1 MYHGEIMT
9 STIAKWLDDMG
20 WTSEVAQ
27 LAIAISLTVFAF
39 AAGEAMAR
47 WIGPLCRKWLR
58 AGLSKSGASMDR
70 RLPDFLRFTT
80 GLLILVFPL
89 ALAPFD
95 DAALMVLAIG
105 LSGAFAM
112 MVVTIL
118 RIVASPMWISIPI
131 GMAAFAMAMAGT
143 LGGIS
148 PLVTGLD
155 GTAITLGAQRISL
168 LSVVNAL
175 VVATLLFA
183 ATRLANR
190 IATHFVGR
198 LTALDLSQRA
208 LVQKLAA
215 VATVVIAI
223 LVGIDIL
230 GIDLTTLTVFSGA
243 LGLAIG
249 FGLQKTF
256 GNLIA
261 GMILL
266 MDKSVKP
273 GDVVAVGNTFGAINK
288 IGVRAVSVIT
298 RDGKEHLIPNE
309 QLMTQAVENW
319 SFSSRDVRIH
329 IPVVISYESDLKL
342 AQKLMI
348 EAAKASRRVLPK
360 PEPSVWL
367 LAFGERGLEHDIM
380 VWIVDPEQGV
390 GNVQSEILNRL
401 WDLFQQHGIGLP
413 YPQRDLHIHEKPAHL
428 PGGANLRSIKNAEDY
443 DDAVKGSAPFDKG

>member
-1 MYHGEIMT
+1 MHYGDTMIRMVRNRLLEWGWPVDAAPLV
-9 STIAKWLDDMG
+9 IAVFL
-20 WTSEVAQ
+20 VA
-27 LAIAISLTVFAF
+27 LAVIV
-39 AAGEAMAR
+39 GEAAAR
-47 WIGPLCRKWLR
+47 WAGPLCRKWVR
-58 AGLSKSGASMDR
+58 ADTGHDRTALDR
-70 RLPDFLRFTT
+70 RLPDLLRFGS

-89 ALAPFD
+89 ATLPFEGAP
-95 DAALMVLAIG
+95 LMILSAG
-105 LSGAFAM
+105 FSGAAAM
-112 MVVTIL
+112 TVVTIL
-118 RIVASPMWISIPI
+118 RIAAIPMWITIPL
-131 GMAAFAMAMAGT
+131 GATAFATAMSGA
-143 LGGIS
+143 LGGIA
-148 PLVTGLD
+148 PLLASLD
-155 GTAITLGAQRISL
+155 GTAVSLGAQRISL

-183 ATRLANR
+183 ATRLVNR
-190 IATHFVGR
+190 ITTHFVGR
-198 LTALDLSQRA
+198 VTALDLSQRA

-215 VATVVIAI
+215 VTTVVIAI

-273 GDVVAVGNTFGAINK
+273 GDVVAVGDTFGSINK

-342 AQKLMI
+342 AQQLMI
-348 EAAKASRRVLPK
+348 EAAKASHRVLPR

-401 WDLFQQHGIGLP
+401 WDLFRQHGIGLP
-413 YPQRDLHIHEKPAHL
+413 YPQRDLHLYAEPFHRQ
-428 PGGANLRSIKNAEDY
+428 GSANLRAPDRGDKED
-443 DDAVKGSAPFDKG
+443 

>member
-1 MYHGEIMT
+1 MT
-9 STIAKWLDDMG
+9 QYGQNASRAIRDWMADMG
-20 WTSEVAQ
+20 WTSEIAQ
-27 LAIAISLTVFAF
+27 LAIAGALVTLAVLL
-39 AAGEAMAR
+39 GEAAAR
-47 WIGPLCRKWLR
+47 WVAPQCRGWFR
-58 AGLSKSGASMDR
+58 PGVGQSGSALDR
-70 RLPDFLRFTT
+70 RLPDLMRYAT
-80 GLLILVFPL
+80 GLLLLAFPL
-89 ALAPFD
+89 TLVPFTELP
-95 DAALMVLAIG
+95 LMVVSAG
-105 LSGAFAM
+105 FSGAMAM
-112 MVVTIL
+112 MVLTVL
-118 RIVASPMWISIPI
+118 RIATMPMW
-131 GMAAFAMAMAGT
+131 MAILLSMAVFVMAMAGA
-143 LGGIS
+143 LGGIT
-148 PLVTGLD
+148 PLIASLDATAVTV
-155 GTAITLGAQRISL
+155 GAQRISL
-168 LSVVNAL
+168 LSVVNAIL
-175 VVATLLFA
+175 VATLLFA
-183 ATRLANR
+183 ATRVTNR
-190 IATHFVGR
+190 ITTHFVGR
-198 LTALDLSQRA
+198 LTALDLSQRT

-215 VATVVIAI
+215 IAAVVIAI

-273 GDVVAVGNTFGAINK
+273 GDVVAVGDTFGAINK

-309 QLMTQAVENW
+309 QLMTQPVENW

-348 EAAKASRRVLPK
+348 QAAKASRRVLPQ

-380 VWIVDPEQGV
+380 VWIIDPEQGV
-390 GNVQSEILNRL
+390 GNVQSDILNRL
-401 WDLFQQHGIGLP
+401 WDLFREHGIGLP
-413 YPQRDLHIHEKPAHL
+413 YPQRDVHIHGVPAHQ
-428 PGGANLRSIKNAEDY
+428 PGSANLRSH
-443 DDAVKGSAPFDKG
+443 GSGERDQSL

>member
-1 MYHGEIMT
+1 MRGRGDAKGKEAMT
-9 STIAKWLDDMG
+9 HEGARLAGAIDRALVAMG
-20 WTSEVAQ
+20 WTSDSTQ
-27 LAIAISLTVFAF
+27 IVFA
-39 AAGEAMAR
+39 AALVALAVVLGEAAAR
-47 WIGPLCRKWLR
+47 WAGPRCRAWLR
-58 AGLSKSGASMDR
+58 GGIAQSGSAIDR
-70 RLPDFLRFTT
+70 RLPELLRYST
-80 GLLILVFPL
+80 GMLVLLFPL
-89 ALAPFD
+89 ALAPFRD
-95 DAALMVLAIG
+95 SALMILSAG
-105 LSGAFAM
+105 FSGAMAM
-112 MVVTIL
+112 TIVTLL
-118 RIVASPMWISIPI
+118 RIVALPMWIAVLL
-131 GMAAFAMAMAGT
+131 GLAAFAMAMAGA
-143 LGGIS
+143 LGGVR
-148 PLVTGLD
+148 PLMTSLDATAVTMGK
-155 GTAITLGAQRISL
+155 QRISL
-168 LSVVNAL
+168 LSILNAL
-175 VVATLLFA
+175 FVAALLFA
-183 ATRLANR
+183 ATRVANR

-198 LTALDLSQRA
+198 LTALDLSQRT
-208 LVQKLAA
+208 LVQKLAGIA
-215 VATVVIAI
+215 AVVIAI

-273 GDVVAVGNTFGAINK
+273 GDVVAVGDTFGAINK

-329 IPVVISYESDLKL
+329 IPVVISYDSDLKL

-348 EAAKASRRVLPK
+348 QAAKASRRVLPQ

-390 GNVQSEILNRL
+390 GNVQSDILNRL
-401 WDLFQQHGIGLP
+401 WELFREHGIGLP
-413 YPQRDLHIHEKPAHL
+413 YPQRDVHLHASPAHR
-428 PGGANLRSIKNAEDY
+428 PGSANLRDTLPPP
-443 DDAVKGSAPFDKG
+443 G